1 MLGDFFGKFIP
12 SKQER
17 DIKKLK
23 PIVDEINSHES
34 TMKNLSDEQLKAK
47 TAEFR
52 KLLSEGEPLD
62 EILPEAFAAVREASV
77 RVLKMRHFDVQM
89 MGGIVLHQ
97 GKIAEMATGEGKTLV
112 ATLPLYLNGLTGKG
126 AHLVTVNDYLAR
138 RDRNWMAPVF
148 EFLGLTVGVIQNE
161 MSPEERRQQY
171 NCDIT
176 YGTNSEFGFDYLRDN
191 MSVRI
196 EDQVQR
202 GFSYAI
208 VDEVDS
214 ILIDEA
220 RTPLIISGQVEHS
233 THKFDEMKKPV
244 ERLVNA
250 QIHLVNRLVS
260 EAEQLMKD
268 GKDYEAGIKL
278 LEVRRGAPKHKRL
291 MKLEK
296 EQGVLKQIERVE
308 LDYTRDKKL
317 QEIDEELF
325 FSIDEKTHVVD
336 LTEKGRQYLSPTD
349 PSFFVMTDL
358 DLERHNIDKD
368 SSLTDAE
375 KLAKKQ
381 TLEQDFI
388 AKSERLQNI
397 AQLLKAYS
405 LYEKDVEYVVNEGKV
420 VIVDEFTGR
429 LMTGRR
435 FGDGLHEALEAKE
448 GVKIERETQ
457 TLATI
462 TIQNYFRMYQK
473 LAGMTGTAIN
483 NAKEFWDVYKLDTV
497 VIPTNRPMIRMD
509 HDDVIYK
516 TRKEKYNAVID
527 EIIDCY
533 KRGQPVL
540 VGTISVDVS
549 ETIGRMLRMRG
560 IKDFNILNAKQ
571 HQREAE
577 IIANAGQQKAITI
590 ATNMAGRGTDIKLGE
605 GVKELGGLHILGTE
619 RHEAGRIDRQ
629 LRGRS
634 GRQGDAGSSRFYI
647 SLEDDLM
654 RLFGSDKIVSIMD
667 RLGVEEGEA
676 IQAGMVTR
684 AISKAQQRVEEH
696 NYTSRKHLLEYDD
709 LMNKQREVIYELRQ
723 DLLEGTN
730 IGQWILKV
738 LLHKAME
745 QQTEP
750 EEDEKGISLREFIL
764 AICNETLEEK
774 FNTLVPENMP
784 RDEWDLKGLLEW
796 FHSVLPTSITLRE
809 IQDESLSRKDIY
821 DKLSSAFIKE
831 YDTREKLFT
840 PEVMRFVEKAIV
852 LRTVDMQWRD
862 HLLNMDLLREGVGL
876 KAFGATI
883 ENAALIEYKKEGH
896 ELFVQMLETIKREI
910 INMIFK
916 VSPVP
921 PPNEPPPSGGTA
933 PKPPRMPIAP
943 PKSKEPIESTKKV
956 GRNDPCP
963 CGSGKKYKKCCG
975 ASVLT

>member
-1 MLGDFFGKFIP
+1 MLGDFFKKIVP

-17 DIKKLK
+17 DIKKLQ

-34 TMKNLSDEQLKAK
+34 AYKNLSDEQLKAK
-47 TAEFR
+47 TTEFR
-52 KLLSEGEPLD
+52 TRLSEGEPLD
-62 EILPEAFAAVREASV
+62 DILPEAFAAVREASN

-112 ATLPLYLNGLTGKG
+112 ATLPLYLNGLTGRG
-126 AHLVTVNDYLAR
+126 AHLVTVNDYLAK
-138 RDRNWMAPVF
+138 RDRDWMGPVL
-148 EFLGLTVGVIQNE
+148 EFLGLAVGVIQNE

-171 NCDIT
+171 ACDVT

-191 MSVRI
+191 MSIRI

-202 GFSYAI
+202 GFNYAI

-220 RTPLIISGQVEHS
+220 RTPLIISGAVEHS

-244 ERLVNA
+244 ERLMNA
-250 QIHLVNRLVS
+250 QVHLVNRLVS
-260 EAEQLMKD
+260 EAEKLLEE
-268 GKDYEAGIKL
+268 GKDYEVGIKL
-278 LEVRRGAPKHKRL
+278 LTVRRGAPKHKRL

-308 LDYTRDKKL
+308 LDYTRDKRL
-317 QEIDEELF
+317 PEIDEELF

-336 LTEKGRQYLSPTD
+336 LTEKGRQFLSPND

-358 DLERHNIDKD
+358 DLERHKIDND
-368 SSLTDAE
+368 NSMPDME
-375 KLAKKQ
+375 KLTKKQ
-381 TLEQDFI
+381 VLEQDFI
-388 AKSERLQNI
+388 SKSERLQNI

-405 LYEKDVEYVVNEGKV
+405 LYEKDVEYVVQEGKV

-435 FGDGLHEALEAKE
+435 FSDGLHEALEAKE
-448 GVKIERETQ
+448 GVTIERETQ

-462 TIQNYFRMYQK
+462 TIQNYFRMYEK

-497 VIPTNRPMIRMD
+497 VVPTNQPMIRAD

-527 EIIDCY
+527 EIFDCY

-560 IKDFNILNAKQ
+560 IKEFNILNAKQ

-577 IIANAGQQKAITI
+577 IIANAGQKKAITI

-605 GVKELGGLHILGTE
+605 GVLETGGLHILGTE

-634 GRQGDAGSSRFYI
+634 GRQGDPGSSRFYL

-654 RLFGSDKIVSIMD
+654 RLFGSDKIVTIMD
-667 RLGVEEGEA
+667 KLGVEEGEA
-676 IQAGMVTR
+676 IQAGLVTR
-684 AISKAQQRVEEH
+684 AISKAQQRVEDH

-723 DLLEGTN
+723 DLLEGTS
-730 IGQWILKV
+730 IGQWILQV
-738 LLHKAME
+738 LLR
-745 QQTEP
+745 QFTEDKNEP
-750 EEDEKGISLREFIL
+750 TAEEEKGLTLREFIL

-774 FNTLVPENMP
+774 FDTHVPQNMP
-784 RDEWDLKGLLEW
+784 RTEWDLKGLLEW
-796 FHSVLPTSITLRE
+796 YHSVLPTSITLKE
-809 IQDESLSRKDIY
+809 IQNESLSRKDIY
-821 DKLSSAFIKE
+821 DKLSLAFTE
-831 YDTREKLFT
+831 AYDEREKLFT

-852 LRTVDMQWRD
+852 LRTVDSQWRD

-896 ELFVQMLETIKREI
+896 ELFVQMLDTIKREI
-910 INMIFK
+910 INTIFK

-921 PPNEPPPSGGTA
+921 PPNAPPSGAA
-933 PKPPRMPIAP
+933 PARPSKMPLGP
-943 PKSKEPIESTKKV
+943 PKSNEPIQTTKKV

>member
-1 MLGDFFGKFIP
+1 MLGDIFKKIIP

-17 DIKKLK
+17 DIKKLH
-23 PIVDEINSHES
+23 PIVDEINTYES
-34 TMKNLSDEQLKAK
+34 AYKNLSDEQLKAK
-47 TAEFR
+47 TVEFR
-52 KLLSEGEPLD
+52 TRLSEGEPLD
-62 EILPEAFAAVREASV
+62 DILPEAFAAVREASS

-112 ATLPLYLNGLTGKG
+112 ATLPLYLNGLTGRG
-126 AHLVTVNDYLAR
+126 AHLVTVNDYLAK
-138 RDRNWMAPVF
+138 RDRDWMAPIF

-161 MSPEERRQQY
+161 MSPEERRNQY
-171 NCDIT
+171 YSDIT

-191 MSVRI
+191 MSIRI

-202 GFSYAI
+202 GFNYAI

-220 RTPLIISGQVEHS
+220 RTPLIISGPVEHS

-244 ERLVNA
+244 EKLVNA
-250 QIHLVNRLVS
+250 QVHLVNRLVS
-260 EAEQLMKD
+260 EAEQLMKEE
-268 GKDYEAGIKL
+268 KDYEAGIKL
-278 LEVRRGAPKHKRL
+278 LQVRRGAPKHKRM

-308 LDYTRDKKL
+308 LDYTRDKKMP
-317 QEIDEELF
+317 EIDEELF

-336 LTEKGRQYLSPTD
+336 LTEKGRQYLSPND

-358 DLERHNIDKD
+358 DLERHKIDNDPSLPD
-368 SSLTDAE
+368 SE

-381 TLEQDFI
+381 ILEQDFI
-388 AKSERLQNI
+388 GKSERLQNI

-405 LYEKDVEYVVNEGKV
+405 LYEKDVEYVVQEGKV

-448 GVKIERETQ
+448 GVTIERETQ

-462 TIQNYFRMYQK
+462 TIQNYFRMYEK

-483 NAKEFWDVYKLDTV
+483 NATEFWDVYKLDTV
-497 VIPTNRPMIRMD
+497 VVPTNQPMIRAD

-549 ETIGRMLRMRG
+549 ETIGRMLRMKG
-560 IKDFNILNAKQ
+560 IKEYNILNAKQ

-577 IIANAGQQKAITI
+577 IIANAGQKKAITI

-605 GVKELGGLHILGTE
+605 GVTDLGGLHILGTE

-634 GRQGDAGSSRFYI
+634 GRQGDPGSSRFYL

-676 IQAGMVTR
+676 IQAGLVTR
-684 AISKAQQRVEEH
+684 AISKAQLRVEDH

-723 DLLEGTN
+723 DLLEGTD
-730 IGQWILKV
+730 IGQWILQV
-738 LLHKAME
+738 LLRQFAGEKTE
-745 QQTEP
+745 QP
-750 EEDEKGISLREFIL
+750 EDEKRMTLRELIL
-764 AICNETLEEK
+764 AICNETLEQK
-774 FNTLVPENMP
+774 FDSHVPENMP
-784 RDEWDLKGLLEW
+784 RAEWDLKGLLEW
-796 FHSVLPTSITLRE
+796 FHSVLPTSITLKE
-809 IQDESLSRKDIY
+809 IQNESLSREDIY
-821 DKLSSAFIKE
+821 DKLSNAFQE
-831 YDTREKLFT
+831 AYDEREKLFT

-852 LRTVDMQWRD
+852 LRTVDAQWRD

-896 ELFVQMLETIKREI
+896 ELFVQMLDTIKREI

-921 PPNEPPPSGGTA
+921 PPNAPPSATA
-933 PKPPRMPIAP
+933 PARPPKMPLGP
-943 PKSKEPIESTKKV
+943 PKSKEPIQATKKV